1 MAPTIKCPSS
11 LALHRLYFMCV
22 AQVKLQTEG
31 GRAGED
37 SEIERERESQKVAKI
52 VKNKGETEEQPLSV
66 GQNCFSVPWG
76 RLPSSANYK
85 KFNYKLL

>member
-31 GRAGED
+31 ERARED
-37 SEIERERESQKVAKI
+37 REIERESQKVAKI

>member
-11 LALHRLYFMCV
+11 LALHRLCFMCV
-22 AQVKLQTEG
+22 PQVKLQAEG
-31 GRAGED
+31 EGQRGK
-37 SEIERERESQKVAKI
+37 IERERVSQKVAKI
-52 VKNKGETEEQPLSV
+52 VKNKGEIEEQPLSV
-66 GQNCFSVPWG
+66 GQNCFSVPLG

>member
-1 MAPTIKCPSS
+1 MSEFSGPTPSVFYVCGS
-11 LALHRLYFMCV
+11 SKAANRGRES
-22 AQVKLQTEG
+22 EG
-31 GRAGED
+31 KQ
-37 SEIERERESQKVAKI
+37 RESQKVAKI

>member
-1 MAPTIKCPSS
+1 MSEFSGPAPSVFYVCGSS
-11 LALHRLYFMCV
+11 KSANRGR
-22 AQVKLQTEG
+22 ESG
-31 GRAGED
+31 GRQRD
-37 SEIERERESQKVAKI
+37 RERESQKVAKI